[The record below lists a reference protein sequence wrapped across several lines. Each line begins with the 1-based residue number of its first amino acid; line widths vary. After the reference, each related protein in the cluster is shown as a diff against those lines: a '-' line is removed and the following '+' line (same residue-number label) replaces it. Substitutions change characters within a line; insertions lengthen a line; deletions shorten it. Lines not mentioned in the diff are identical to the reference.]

1 MHSIKD
7 VRVQIDL
14 LMKCSPAL
22 CALVVTSILGG
33 GCLRFQPAPLPADK
47 TAAAFDARSLSDPGL
62 KKFIETNLGREFP
75 EWPSAKW
82 DFETLTLAA
91 FYFHPS
97 LDVARAQWN
106 VAQAGIKTAGGRPN
120 PTVSVTPG
128 YSFNA
133 ASGTSPWFPAI
144 AIDQP
149 IETAGKRGHRLSRA
163 DQLSEAARLNIF
175 TAAWQVRNNLRVAL
189 INFSDA
195 LQRKALLQAQLDAQ
209 EKLTASL
216 EQRLKAGAL
225 SSYELTTA
233 KIAREKIRLDL
244 AEAARQVAE
253 NSGRVADA
261 VGVPASAFN
270 SSAITFAWQVPA
282 DTELATPELRRQA
295 LLGRADVRGA
305 LSEYAASQSALELEI
320 AKQWP
325 DVHLGTGYQFDQGE
339 NKFSLGL
346 SAEIPVFNQNKGPI
360 LEAKARREEAAARFI
375 ALQAK
380 VIGDIDRA
388 VAGYR
393 TAQARLATLQDLH
406 ASRMKQR
413 DALDAQVK
421 AGAADR
427 LDLLNLQVE
436 SALSELIEWDGGI
449 KAMLAF
455 AQLEDA
461 IQRPLDLPGR
471 GQLQKKVRTETES
484 K

>member
-1 MHSIKD
+1 MKD
-7 VRVQIDL
+7 VRVQFIL
-14 LMKCSPAL
+14 LMKISPVL
-22 CALVVTSILGG
+22 CALVAASILGG
-33 GCLRFQPAPLPADK
+33 GCLRFQPAPLSPAQ
-47 TAAAFDARSLSDPGL
+47 TAAAFDARSLSDSGL

-75 EWPSAKW
+75 EWPAARW
-82 DFETLTLAA
+82 DFESLTLAA

-106 VAQAGIKTAGGRPN
+106 SAQAGVKTAGGRPN

-133 ASGTSPWFPAI
+133 AGGASPWFPAI

-149 IETAGKRGHRLSRA
+149 IETAGKRGHRMSHA
-163 DQLSEAARLNIF
+163 DQLAEAARLNIF
-175 TAAWQVRNNLRVAL
+175 TTAWQVRNNLRVAL

-195 LQRKALLQAQLDAQ
+195 LQRQKLLQTQLDAQ

-216 EQRLKAGAL
+216 EQRVKAGAI

-244 AEAARQVAE
+244 GEATRQTAE

-261 VGVPASAFN
+261 VGVPAGAFN
-270 SSAITFAWQVPA
+270 TSVNFAWQVPA

-325 DVHLGTGYQFDQGE
+325 DVHLGTGYQFDQTE

-360 LEAKARREEAAARFI
+360 LEAKARREEAAARFV

-406 ASRMKQR
+406 AARMKQR
-413 DALDAQVK
+413 AALDAQVK

-436 SALSELIEWDGGI
+436 SALGELIEWDGGI

-471 GQLQKKVRTETES
+471 TQLQQKIRTEMES